1 MLEKAALPK
10 PAAAD
15 EPYALRGALF
25 TTGFL
30 VLVLALVPAVFYLAG
45 EWRPGS
51 SAGAILTRF
60 FAHLRNLIGISA
72 FSIGLTAYLFCS
84 IWLMFFGRGPH
95 VEFDPPK
102 VFVATGPYRWV
113 RNPVAISLIVTAAGE
128 AIYFSSLGLA
138 VFVALG
144 MAFAHYQA
152 TRIEEPRLRVRFGEV
167 YEQYCR
173 KVPRWLPRPP
183 EES

>member
-1 MLEKAALPK
+1 MRCQTQVGHCMLEKASLLEKAALPK

-60 FAHLRNLIGISA
+60 F
-72 FSIGLTAYLFCS
+72 C
-84 IWLMFFGRGPH
+84 
-95 VEFDPPK
+95 
-102 VFVATGPYRWV
+102 
-113 RNPVAISLIVTAAGE
+113 
-128 AIYFSSLGLA
+128 
-138 VFVALG
+138 
-144 MAFAHYQA
+144 AFAEPDWDIRFLDWPYGLPVLLNLA
-152 TRIEEPRLRVRFGEV
+152 NVFRPRSACRIR
-167 YEQYCR
+167 
-173 KVPRWLPRPP
+173 
-183 EES
+183 SA